1 MARYDDALRVREA
14 RARYFESNG
23 FGDGGYDAKWVK
35 LALGPIPF
43 AFPNSAARVRAV
55 RLHDLHH
62 VATGYDTSVLGEAEI
77 GAWEIGSSCRGF
89 VAAWILNLYAM
100 MLGFWI
106 DPRAVYRAFVRGR
119 HTGNLYA
126 GVWDEALLERAWA
139 SCASAAAHGAA
150 PVATRADR
158 AAFLGW
164 AARGMGPLAGDVGA
178 AARSARAARARDL
191 SERASRARPCACYS
205 AGNSV
210 RVSLR
215 LGVSERSCTS
225 SKVRT

>member
-1 MARYDDALRVREA
+1 MASYDDALKVRDA

-23 FGDGGYDAKWVK
+23 FGDGGYDARWVK

-43 AFPNSAARVRAV
+43 AFPNTAARVRAV

-62 VATGYDTSVLGEAEI
+62 VATGYDTTVLGEAEI

-106 DPRAVYRAFVRGR
+106 DPGAVFRAFLRGR
-119 HTGNLYA
+119 HTGNLYR
-126 GVWDEALLERAWA
+126 GEWDETLLDGRVGELRRRLRLAQP
-139 SCASAAAHGAA
+139 A
-150 PVATRADR
+150 PPATAADR

-164 AARGMGPLAGDVGA
+164 ALLA
-178 AARSARAARARDL
+178 AALSLATTALVLAPLVLLVRAL
-191 SERASRARPCACYS
+191 
-205 AGNSV
+205 
-210 RVSLR
+210 L
-215 LGVSERSCTS
+215 
-225 SKVRT
+225 

>member
-1 MARYDDALRVREA
+1 MARYDDALSLREA
-14 RARYFESNG
+14 RASYFARND

-35 LALGPIPF
+35 LTLGPVPF

-100 MLGFWI
+100 VLGFWI
-106 DPRAVYRAFVRGR
+106 NPGAVFRAFVRGR
-119 HTGNLYA
+119 HSGNLYT
-126 GVWDEALLERAWA
+126 GVWEEALLEKRVGELRQQLRLAA
-139 SCASAAAHGAA
+139 PSSAA
-150 PVATRADR
+150 TLADR

-164 AARGMGPLAGDVGA
+164 ALA
-178 AARSARAARARDL
+178 AAVFWLATSALVLAPLVWLIRAL
-191 SERASRARPCACYS
+191 
-205 AGNSV
+205 V
-210 RVSLR
+210 R
-215 LGVSERSCTS
+215 
-225 SKVRT
+225 

>member
-1 MARYDDALRVREA
+1 VIRYDDALRVRQA

-62 VATGYDTSVLGEAEI
+62 VATGYDTNLLGEAEI

-100 MLGFWI
+100 LLGLWI
-106 DPRAVYRAFVRGR
+106 DPAAVYRAFVRGR
-119 HTGNLYA
+119 HTRNLYR
-126 GVWDEALLERAWA
+126 GTWDEALLDARVGELRERLQLAV
-139 SCASAAAHGAA
+139 
-150 PVATRADR
+150 PPPEATVADR
-158 AAFLGW
+158 TAFLGW
-164 AARGMGPLAGDVGA
+164 LLVAWLLSLATVVLVLVPIGLLV
-178 AARSARAARARDL
+178 SAL
-191 SERASRARPCACYS
+191 F
-205 AGNSV
+205 
-210 RVSLR
+210 
-215 LGVSERSCTS
+215 
-225 SKVRT
+225 

>member
-1 MARYDDALRVREA
+1 MARYDDALSLREA

-23 FGDGGYDAKWVK
+23 FGDGGYDAQWVK

-62 VATGYDTSVLGEAEI
+62 VATGYDTNVLGEAEI

-100 MLGFWI
+100 VLGFWI
-106 DPRAVYRAFVRGR
+106 DPPAVYRAFVRGR
-119 HTGNLYA
+119 HTGNLYL
-126 GVWDEALLERAWA
+126 GVWDESLLEARV
-139 SCASAAAHGAA
+139 GELRERLRLTGPA
-150 PVATRADR
+150 PVATPADR

-164 AARGMGPLAGDVGA
+164 ALAASLFSLATSALVLAPLVWLI
-178 AARSARAARARDL
+178 RAL
-191 SERASRARPCACYS
+191 
-205 AGNSV
+205 V
-210 RVSLR
+210 R
-215 LGVSERSCTS
+215 
-225 SKVRT
+225 

>member
-1 MARYDDALRVREA
+1 MRDA

-62 VATGYDTSVLGEAEI
+62 VATGYDTNVLGEAEI

-100 MLGFWI
+100 QLGFWI
-106 DPRAVYRAFVRGR
+106 SPAAVFRAFVRGR
-119 HTGNLYA
+119 HTGNLYR
-126 GVWDEALLERAWA
+126 GEWDEALLEARVGELRERLGLGAPA
-139 SCASAAAHGAA
+139 PAATAA
-150 PVATRADR
+150 GP
-158 AAFLGW
+158 
-164 AARGMGPLAGDVGA
+164 RGVPRLERVGA
-178 AARSARAARARDL
+178 VLLALATSALVLAPFVLLARAALLALRRL
-191 SERASRARPCACYS
+191 RTAC
-205 AGNSV
+205 G
-210 RVSLR
+210 
-215 LGVSERSCTS
+215 
-225 SKVRT
+225 

>member
-1 MARYDDALRVREA
+1 MREA

-35 LALGPIPF
+35 LSLGPVPF

-62 VATGYDTSVLGEAEI
+62 VATDYDTSVLGEAEI
-77 GAWEIGSSCRGF
+77 GAWEIGGSCRGF

-100 MLGFWI
+100 VLGFWI
-106 DPRAVYRAFVRGR
+106 DPGAVYRAFVRGR
-119 HTGNLYA
+119 HTENLYS
-126 GVWDEALLERAWA
+126 GVWDEALLDQRVGELREQLRL
-139 SCASAAAHGAA
+139 AAKPHG
-150 PVATRADR
+150 
-158 AAFLGW
+158 GH
-164 AARGMGPLAGDVGA
+164 ARGSRRLRGLGSRGLGLVAGDVGA
-178 AARSARAARARDL
+178 AARSAPAARARDCSAL
-191 SERASRARPCACYS
+191 VRCASRRAPHS
-205 AGNSV
+205 AENSV

-215 LGVSERSCTS
+215 LGVSERSWTS

>member
-1 MARYDDALRVREA
+1 MARYDDTLSLREA

-100 MLGFWI
+100 VLGFWI
-106 DPRAVYRAFVRGR
+106 DPGAVFRAFVRGR
-119 HTGNLYA
+119 RSGNLYA
-126 GVWDEALLERAWA
+126 GVWEEALLEKRVGELRQQLRLTRP
-139 SCASAAAHGAA
+139 ASAA
-150 PVATRADR
+150 RLADR

-164 AARGMGPLAGDVGA
+164 ALA
-178 AARSARAARARDL
+178 AAVFWLATSALVLAPLVWLIRAL
-191 SERASRARPCACYS
+191 
-205 AGNSV
+205 V
-210 RVSLR
+210 R
-215 LGVSERSCTS
+215 
-225 SKVRT
+225 

>member
-1 MARYDDALRVREA
+1 MKEYEDALRVRDA

-23 FGDGGYDAKWVK
+23 FGEGGYDAKWVK

-62 VATGYDTSVLGEAEI
+62 VATGYDTNVLGEAEI

-100 MLGFWI
+100 QLGLWI
-106 DPRAVYRAFVRGR
+106 NPAAVFRAFVRGR
-119 HTGNLYA
+119 HTGNLYR
-126 GVWDEALLERAWA
+126 GEWDEALLEARVGELRERLGL
-139 SCASAAAHGAA
+139 SAPA
-150 PVATRADR
+150 PEATGIDR

-164 AARGMGPLAGDVGA
+164 SALALLLALATSALVLA
-178 AARSARAARARDL
+178 PFVLLARAIF
-191 SERASRARPCACYS
+191 
-205 AGNSV
+205 
-210 RVSLR
+210 
-215 LGVSERSCTS
+215 
-225 SKVRT
+225 